1 MHIPLAVQHFSLFIA
16 NHAPR
21 YHSAR
26 VLFGK
31 APRETSW
38 VGRVHAKSYLV
49 QPELVDCSPIQ
60 DSRNDRP
67 KPTSSQDHS
76 RYMNGQT
83 EPIDPRFSL
92 GRTTTSGER
101 SNSLLLGVQVALR
114 QSVRIVSV
122 LDKEDSL
129 KNFGGPARTL
139 TANLQSNC
147 GRRDSFSDIN

>member
-1 MHIPLAVQHFSLFIA
+1 
-16 NHAPR
+16 
-21 YHSAR
+21 
-26 VLFGK
+26 
-31 APRETSW
+31 
-38 VGRVHAKSYLV
+38 
-49 QPELVDCSPIQ
+49 
-60 DSRNDRP
+60 
-67 KPTSSQDHS
+67 
-76 RYMNGQT
+76 MNGQT